1 MSFSKNYSF
10 KSLQEIH
17 FVDRDETMVR
27 AIQELFLQREP
38 SATIIGKSETIE
50 KKNDTNAFV
59 VEETVHSTMP
69 LSNSYTTVTV
79 SNSLQ
84 IRIHIGNITDIAAEG
99 IVCPQD
105 ENCLSKDAI
114 SKEIFRMI
122 PDKQPLPKK
131 MRYGDIC
138 SQELKENSKWKMII
152 HAVTPVYDSE
162 YAKDHSE
169 FVKILKTIIQK
180 IIKTADE
187 AKLHSIAIPLLGTGK
202 YIFYSFIIIC
212 KLSLKP
218 QSQLTVHV

>member
-17 FVDRDETMVR
+17 LVDRDETMVR
-27 AIQELFLQREP
+27 AIQDFFLQREP
-38 SATIIGKSETIE
+38 SATIIGKSETLE
-50 KKNDTNAFV
+50 KKNDTNAIV

-69 LSNSYTTVTV
+69 ISNSYTTVNV

-84 IRIHIGNITDIAAEG
+84 IRIHIGNITDIAAEA

-114 SKEIFRMI
+114 AIGIFRMI

-152 HAVTPVYDSE
+152 HAVTPVHDSE

-180 IIKTADE
+180 IIKIADE
-187 AKLHSIAIPLLGTGK
+187 ARLHSIDIPLLGTGK
-202 YIFYSFIIIC
+202 YIF
-212 KLSLKP
+212 
-218 QSQLTVHV
+218 